1 MKNKILVIIPAYNEE
16 ESIEKVVSNLEK
28 NYPIYDYVV
37 VNDGSKDATSEICHK
52 NRFNIIDLP
61 ENLGL
66 TGAVQTGFKY
76 ALQNGYD
83 KAVQFDGDGQH
94 LPEYIKDLSDAI
106 DEGND
111 CAIGSRFVSVKRPTS
126 LRMLG
131 NTLISFLIKITT
143 GKRIEDPTSGMRM
156 FNKEL
161 IKQYAMNVNFTP
173 EPDTISFLIRRG
185 FKVKEVQVKMK
196 DREAGESYL
205 TFSRSIKY
213 MIHMFTS
220 IIVIQNFRK
229 EK

>member
-16 ESIEKVVSNLEK
+16 ESIEKVVSNLE
-28 NYPIYDYVV
+28 NDFPFYDYVV
-37 VNDGSKDATSEICHK
+37 INDGSKDATSEICHK
-52 NRFNIIDLP
+52 NGFNIIDLP

-76 ALQNGYD
+76 ALKNGYE

-94 LPEYIKDLSDAI
+94 LSEYIKDLSDAI

-111 CAIGSRFVSVKRPTS
+111 CVIGSRFVTVKRPNS

-131 NTLISFLIKITT
+131 NTLISFLIKLTT
-143 GKRIEDPTSGMRM
+143 GKRIGDPTSGMRM
-156 FNKEL
+156 FNQEL
-161 IKQYAMNVNFTP
+161 IKQFAMNVNFTP

-185 FKVKEVQVKMK
+185 FEVKEVQVKMK

-205 TFSRSIKY
+205 TLSRSIKY

>member
-16 ESIEKVVSNLEK
+16 ESIEKVVSNLE
-28 NYPIYDYVV
+28 NDFPFYDYVV
-37 VNDGSKDATSEICHK
+37 INDGSKDATSEICHK
-52 NRFNIIDLP
+52 NGFNIIDLP

-76 ALQNGYD
+76 ALKNGYE

-111 CAIGSRFVSVKRPTS
+111 CVIGSRFVTVKRPNS

-131 NTLISFLIKITT
+131 NTLISFLIKLTT
-143 GKRIEDPTSGMRM
+143 GKRIGDPTSGMRM
-156 FNKEL
+156 FNQEL
-161 IKQYAMNVNFTP
+161 IKQFAMNVNFTP

-185 FKVKEVQVKMK
+185 FEVKEVQVKMK

-205 TFSRSIKY
+205 TLSRSIKY